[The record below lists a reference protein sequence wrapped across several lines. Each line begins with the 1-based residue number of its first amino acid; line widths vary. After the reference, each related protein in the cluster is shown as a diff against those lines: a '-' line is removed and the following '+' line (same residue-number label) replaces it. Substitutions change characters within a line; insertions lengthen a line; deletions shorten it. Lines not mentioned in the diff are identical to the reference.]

1 MAKFNSKTF
10 NPEAFG
16 KYVERIPKTKKN
28 ELIKSKAI
36 KGNAEIKAAFSSQT
50 GTAYATLPMKGLL
63 EGAAVN
69 YDGKTDITA
78 ESTTTFE
85 RGVVVVGRAKAW
97 TEGDFSSDIT
107 GGVDFMDNVATQ
119 VAGWWDDV
127 TQDVLLA
134 ILKGI
139 FAMTGANNLKFVNG
153 HTMDI
158 TIVNDGNVTSTT
170 LNSAVQKASGDNKSK
185 FTIAIMHS
193 TVATNLE
200 NLKLLKYMT
209 YTDADGITRD
219 LALASWNGRAVIID
233 DSMPTEDIAA
243 ESVPATYALTTDA
256 DLDSSKTY
264 YTKSGSAYSK
274 VSSPNVANIATYYEK
289 TADAYT
295 TEAYTKY
302 TTYILGDGAI
312 DYEKI
317 GAKVPY
323 EMQRDPKTNGGE
335 DTLYTRDRFVYAPYG
350 ISYVKKSQ
358 TTLSPTNDELANGV
372 NWTLVNDG
380 GTGSACKY
388 IDHKAIPIARIIS
401 KG

>member
-36 KGNAEIKAAFSSQT
+36 KGNTEIKAAFSSQT

-127 TQDVLLA
+127 HQDVLLSV
-134 ILKGI
+134 LKGI

-153 HTMDI
+153 HTTD
-158 TIVNDGNVTSTT
+158 TTTVNDGNVTSTT

-185 FTIAIMHS
+185 FTISIMHS

-233 DSMPTEDIAA
+233 DSMPTEDVAA
-243 ESVPATYALTTDA
+243 VKEVKDAQGNITTPASD
-256 DLDSSKTY
+256 
-264 YTKSGSAYSK
+264 
-274 VSSPNVANIATYYEK
+274 
-289 TADAYT
+289 
-295 TEAYTKY
+295 AYTKY
-302 TTYILGDGAI
+302 TTYVLGDGAI

-350 ISYVKKSQ
+350 ISYIKKTQ
-358 TTLSPTNDELANGV
+358 ATLSPTNDELSNGA

-380 GTGSACKY
+380 GSGAACKY